1 VNCPFFQNV
10 IPLVFHHVSVIFQD
24 AKMLVPDRIT
34 SIGMGIFISIT
45 VTVFMVVLVVR
56 SNMPV
61 LSIDRS
67 LGLRKIKPG
76 YYVYLHGDAA
86 PGVSSTFNSG
96 IIITDEVVV
105 VIDALGSEA
114 IAHTV
119 REAILAVTAKPVR
132 FLISCTFH
140 TPFSGG
146 NSVYADTLKIGHEYY
161 KTDLSKLL
169 QDASAEEKRGKLPDQ
184 TYSERMTLYLGGKE
198 IQIIHLGKGHTR
210 GDTIVFVPED
220 RIVYLSEV
228 FNFDEFPYIAD
239 GYSADWMQTLE
250 TVESLEADI
259 FVPGHGF
266 LPVDPKETRAGI
278 RRHWQILK
286 DVRDA
291 VQQQLD
297 RGMSEDEAL
306 RAIDLPQYR
315 KFKGYQRAL
324 EIAVRRIYKELT
336 GGLL

>member
-1 VNCPFFQNV
+1 MFF
-10 IPLVFHHVSVIFQD
+10 
-24 AKMLVPDRIT
+24 PDWI
-34 SIGMGIFISIT
+34 SLPENFISIT
-45 VTVFMVVLVVR
+45 VFTVALSVCSNRSVLRV
-56 SNMPV
+56 
-61 LSIDRS
+61 DRS

-76 YYVYLHGDAA
+76 YYVYLHGDAT

-96 IIITDEVVV
+96 IIITGEGVI
-105 VIDALGSEA
+105 VIDALGSEN
-114 IAHTV
+114 IAHAV

-140 TPFSGG
+140 TPFTGG
-146 NSVYADTLKIGHEYY
+146 NAVYADAFKIGHEHY

-169 QDASAEEKRGKLPDQ
+169 QHASPKNKKVKLPDQ

-198 IQIIHLGKGHTR
+198 IQILHLGRSHTR
-210 GDTIVFVPED
+210 GDSIVFVPED

-228 FNFDEFPYIAD
+228 FNYDEFPYIAD
-239 GYSADWMQTLE
+239 GYSDDWMRTLE
-250 TVESLEADI
+250 KIESLEADI

-266 LPVDPKETRAGI
+266 VPADPKETRAGI

-286 DVRDA
+286 DVSEA
-291 VQQQLD
+291 VGDQID
-297 RGMSEDEAL
+297 RGVSEDEAL

-315 KFKGYQRAL
+315 RFKGYERAL

-336 GGLL
+336 EGLV